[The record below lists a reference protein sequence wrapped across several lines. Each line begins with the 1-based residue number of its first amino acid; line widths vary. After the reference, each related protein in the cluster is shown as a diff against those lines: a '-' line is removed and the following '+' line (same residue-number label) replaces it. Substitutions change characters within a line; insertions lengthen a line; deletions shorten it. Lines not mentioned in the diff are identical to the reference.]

1 MCFRHVLNRA
11 LDSSEHDVVGVARI
25 LADPAFLY
33 KLAFEQLTTISY
45 GVYWEVQHR
54 GERYTFSPFGFT
66 VLCAIDC

>member
-1 MCFRHVLNRA
+1 MIRVCFSHVLITVPIHPNMMFF
-11 LDSSEHDVVGVARI
+11 GVARI

-54 GERYTFSPFGFT
+54 GERYTFS
-66 VLCAIDC
+66 LWA